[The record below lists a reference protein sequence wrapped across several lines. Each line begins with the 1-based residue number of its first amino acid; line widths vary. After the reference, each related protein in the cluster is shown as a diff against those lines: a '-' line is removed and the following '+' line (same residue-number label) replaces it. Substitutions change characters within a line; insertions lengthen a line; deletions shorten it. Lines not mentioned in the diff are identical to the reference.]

1 MKKFIFILFFLP
13 LNFSSQDVQN
23 RIPMIKE
30 MYKETNRLM
39 EKENVI
45 CKKIKAI
52 EYDDEIE
59 IERRIIKYCDFDN
72 GYSKITI
79 EIISPGQ
86 QDYEEHYFR
95 FNNLYFSYL
104 DTRGEGG
111 EITYRHYFN
120 SSGELIRNLIDDGSG
135 NKNFSE
141 GPYLY
146 ELHFAQDI
154 LLNDK
159 TE

>member
-52 EYDDEIE
+52 E
-59 IERRIIKYCDFDN
+59 IK
-72 GYSKITI
+72 
-79 EIISPGQ
+79 
-86 QDYEEHYFR
+86 
-95 FNNLYFSYL
+95 
-104 DTRGEGG
+104 
-111 EITYRHYFN
+111 
-120 SSGELIRNLIDDGSG
+120 
-135 NKNFSE
+135 
-141 GPYLY
+141 
-146 ELHFAQDI
+146 
-154 LLNDK
+154 
-159 TE
+159 